1 LRPLEGDPRRYA
13 DYLATRPRSA
23 ENEAIVRLVR
33 LCRETG
39 TPVHILHLS
48 SADSLETVARAKA
61 EGLPVTAETCPHYLF
76 FAAED
81 VADGATEFK
90 CAPPIRE
97 RDNRERL
104 WAALGEGVIDMIVS
118 DHSPSPP
125 SLKHRE
131 SGDFARAWG
140 GISSLGLT
148 LPAAWTA
155 ASERGYSLADL
166 ARWMCAAPAELAGLS
181 PWKGT
186 IAEGRNADLV
196 VWNPEASW
204 TVDPAQ
210 LHTRHSL
217 TPWAGAELSGAVE
230 ATYVKGEKI
239 YAGGEF
245 LSGPRGE
252 ILLAG

>member
-1 LRPLEGDPRRYA
+1 
-13 DYLATRPRSA
+13 
-23 ENEAIVRLVR
+23 
-33 LCRETG
+33 
-39 TPVHILHLS
+39 
-48 SADSLETVARAKA
+48 
-61 EGLPVTAETCPHYLF
+61 
-76 FAAED
+76 
-81 VADGATEFK
+81 
-90 CAPPIRE
+90 
-97 RDNRERL
+97 
-104 WAALGEGVIDMIVS
+104 MIVS

-204 TVDPAQ
+204 TVDPAR
-210 LHTRHSL
+210 LHTRHAL

-230 ATYVKGEKI
+230 ATYLKGEKI
-239 YAGGEF
+239 YARGKF